1 MPKLLLTE
9 TKPPVKH
16 PTSRNK
22 ETFMNSK
29 LSGKPRYTNQSTLM
43 KDKERKK
50 QKRRSFPA
58 IKQISRK
65 KHAIPT

>member
-1 MPKLLLTE
+1 
-9 TKPPVKH
+9 
-16 PTSRNK
+16 
-22 ETFMNSK
+22 MNSK